1 MARMRALPSQPPGS
15 LEASITAV
23 RQRYQPA
30 WAAPDRC
37 PHLEGMMVI
46 PIELL
51 SATHGQS
58 ISGAPRLAQPDAS
71 LDAARRVPA
80 PGGARAV
87 PAAHAPPRV
96 RVHSLRRPTDQRA
109 SMVAARPRARQE
121 HTNGDKDDGESHNS
135 RASVSPLS
143 FGSAPTARADLSGL
157 PRRSG
162 AERCWFVDAVVIMA
176 GMVLAR
182 AVLVSP
188 PPPAWWNKGV
198 PPGRRVAGAGRSL
211 APVWGCCCRLLA
223 PAGQWSGREGIDS
236 GRLHV
241 PWRALSYPFLAPCL
255 SPPPEAERRR
265 TSEPPLQWDT
275 RLAWDVGRRGMVVD
289 MGFFGMLL
297 LLLVLGKVM
306 AMRQLAVVVFV
317 GVPRGA
323 MLPILACSVMMGEMV
338 VIVAMDLGRM
348 RMLGRLAL
356 PFDVL
361 FDVLWD
367 HWSSPFVTMQP

>member
-23 RQRYQPA
+23 RQRYQLA

-182 AVLVSP
+182 AGWCRPRLLPGGTRAFHQAEKLLALAGRWHRCGVAAADSSRPLVSGLGVRGSTQVGCTYP
-188 PPPAWWNKGV
+188 GERSPTPSWLPA
-198 PPGRRVAGAGRSL
+198 
-211 APVWGCCCRLLA
+211 CR
-223 PAGQWSGREGIDS
+223 PA
-236 GRLHV
+236 
-241 PWRALSYPFLAPCL
+241 
-255 SPPPEAERRR
+255 
-265 TSEPPLQWDT
+265 
-275 RLAWDVGRRGMVVD
+275 
-289 MGFFGMLL
+289 
-297 LLLVLGKVM
+297 
-306 AMRQLAVVVFV
+306 
-317 GVPRGA
+317 
-323 MLPILACSVMMGEMV
+323 
-338 VIVAMDLGRM
+338 
-348 RMLGRLAL
+348 
-356 PFDVL
+356 
-361 FDVLWD
+361 
-367 HWSSPFVTMQP
+367 